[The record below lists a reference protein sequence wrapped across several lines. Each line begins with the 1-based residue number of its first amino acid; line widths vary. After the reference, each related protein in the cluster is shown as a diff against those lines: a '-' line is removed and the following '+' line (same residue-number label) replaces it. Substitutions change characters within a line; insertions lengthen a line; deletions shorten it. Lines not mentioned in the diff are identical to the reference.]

1 MKSEKKLAVRQRI
14 KIPRSPKLTQHYPIL
29 DTMLEG
35 CQIIDFDWRYIYIND
50 AAARHGH
57 RLPRELLGRIMWEAF
72 PGIEQ
77 TEFFQQLKKCMEER
91 KTTAFESRL
100 ENPDGTVGWFELSIQ
115 PVPEGIFI
123 LSINVTERHLAE
135 EHLKKQLARIV
146 SLHEIDVAILSSFD
160 LHATLD
166 VGLQQVQDQLQVD
179 AATVLLL
186 NHSTQRLS
194 YAHGCGF
201 KTQAARQ
208 IQMQLGEGLAGR
220 TAAERKVIR
229 VPDLNIAPIF
239 KSRTLLKEENF
250 FSYLAAPLIAKERV
264 MGVLEIYHRSPLNPS
279 AEWFGFL
286 KVLTGQIAIAVN
298 NALLFNEL
306 QHTNFELLMAYES
319 TLEGWSAALD
329 LRDKETEGHTQRV
342 TTLALELAQVM
353 NMSEEERN
361 HIRHG
366 ALLHDIGKMG
376 IPDHILLK
384 PDRLNDK
391 EWEQMKLHPVYAYN
405 MLSNIHYLHDSLD
418 IPYCHHEKWGGDGYP
433 RGLKGHQIPL
443 AARIF
448 AVVDVYDALTSNR
461 PYRKGWPHQ
470 KTLDYIRRQSGS
482 HFDPQVVNAFL
493 NMMTEPEA
501 IR

>member
-1 MKSEKKLAVRQRI
+1 MKSENKLAIRQRH
-14 KIPRSPKLTQHYPIL
+14 KTSSPRKLIQHYPIL

-35 CQIIDFDWRYIYIND
+35 CQIIDFDWHYIYINET
-50 AAARHGH
+50 AARHGH
-57 RLPRELLGRIMWEAF
+57 RLRHELLGRTMWEVF
-72 PGIEQ
+72 PGIKQ
-77 TEFFQQLKKCMEER
+77 TEFFQQLKQCMGER
-91 KTTAFESRL
+91 KTAAFENRF

-123 LSINVTERHLAE
+123 LSIDVTERHLAE
-135 EHLKKQLARIV
+135 EQLKKQLSRVV
-146 SLHEIDVAILSSFD
+146 SLHEIDLAILSSFD
-160 LHATLD
+160 LHTTLD
-166 VGLQQVQDQLQVD
+166 VGLQQVQGQLQVD
-179 AATVLLL
+179 AANVLLL

-201 KTQAARQ
+201 KTNAAHQ
-208 IQMQLGEGLAGR
+208 IQMQVGEGLAGR

-229 VPDLNIAPIF
+229 VPDLNSAPVF
-239 KSRTLLKEENF
+239 KSRMILKEENF
-250 FSYLAAPLIAKERV
+250 FSYLAAPLIAKERL

-342 TTLALELAQVM
+342 TTLALELAQAM
-353 NMSEEERN
+353 NLSEEERN

-384 PDRLNDK
+384 PDKLTDK

-405 MLSNIHYLHDSLD
+405 MLSNIHYLHDALD

-433 RGLKGHQIPL
+433 RGLKGRQIPL

-461 PYRKGWPHQ
+461 PYRKGWPRQ
-470 KTLDYIRRQSGS
+470 KTLNYIQKQAGT
-482 HFDPQVVNAFL
+482 HFDPQVVDAFL
-493 NMMTEPEA
+493 KMMNET
-501 IR
+501 IVV